1 MNYGRK
7 STKRRIKAAS
17 SRKKKYTNKVFL
29 SFFKTVFVLFLF
41 VAVTGISTGI
51 GMFKGIIDSAPDF
64 NPDSFAPSGY
74 FSTIYNAN
82 GEVTDTLIGTDAN
95 RIEATYDEL
104 PQ

>member
-41 VAVTGISTGI
+41 VAVTGIST
-51 GMFKGIIDSAPDF
+51 
-64 NPDSFAPSGY
+64 
-74 FSTIYNAN
+74 
-82 GEVTDTLIGTDAN
+82 
-95 RIEATYDEL
+95 
-104 PQ
+104 